1 MKLISTNSTLKVNF
15 SSLKSSIKMHLFNK
29 IRDRVKFKQWFLLV
43 LKEEINT

>member
-15 SSLKSSIKMHLFNK
+15 SSLKSSIKIHLLNK
-29 IRDRVKFKQWFLLV
+29 KIDRVKFKPWFLLV